1 MRKILFLDHDGVIC
15 MEKQWGTRYDKQ
27 QKLMDENKDWIRPP
41 MREIPIYSRFDD
53 FDGDCIDVLNQVLL
67 ETDCQIVTS
76 SDWTQWATVEEMGD
90 YYESQGI
97 IVRPI
102 DFIETINANDVHLNH
117 RDTVREELR
126 VIGIKKWLER
136 NPDVTHWVAVDDLN
150 LGITEQ
156 SYMSEWERDWG
167 IPNFVRTRGWSW
179 GIDENGIKEEIVKF
193 LNG

>member
-1 MRKILFLDHDGVIC
+1 L
-15 MEKQWGTRYDKQ
+15 T
-27 QKLMDENKDWIRPP
+27 N
-41 MREIPIYSRFDD
+41 
-53 FDGDCIDVLNQVLL
+53 
-67 ETDCQIVTS
+67 
-76 SDWTQWATVEEMGD
+76 
-90 YYESQGI
+90 
-97 IVRPI
+97 
-102 DFIETINANDVHLNH
+102 

-126 VIGIKKWLER
+126 VIGIKQWLER

-179 GIDENGIKEEIVKF
+179 GIDGNGIKEEIVKF